1 MSISLPFDLTIQAQT
16 ILHYF
21 TATESGKSVLLEWQ
35 MTQGATCNGI
45 HILHAADRTLFEE
58 VGEIAGV
65 CGSPVEAVT
74 YTFLHRQPTINAT
87 NRYKLALG
95 NLGFS
100 EEATVH
106 LLDLRSGYQLR
117 PHPLQTSSTLFFSP
131 GKGPHLVT
139 FFSSDARIL
148 YRTTTDEHVFIL
160 LRENFAPGVYFF
172 EIVDA
177 EGSRRAFGKCC
188 VTP

>member
-1 MSISLPFDLTIQAQT
+1 MILPCDPSIRAQT
-16 ILHYF
+16 LLHHF

-45 HILHAADRTLFEE
+45 HILHAADRSLFEE

-74 YTFLHRQPTINAT
+74 YTFLHRQPAINAT

-100 EEATVH
+100 EEVTVH
-106 LLDLRSGYQLR
+106 LLDLHSGYQLR
-117 PHPLQTSSTLFFSP
+117 PHPLTSHSALFFSP
-131 GKGPHLVT
+131 GKAPYQLAFYNAEGLIT
-139 FFSSDARIL
+139 FRAK
-148 YRTTTDEHVFIL
+148 TDETVFIL
-160 LRENFAPGVYFF
+160 SKEHFAPGMYFF

-188 VTP
+188 VLR